1 LYTNDEEIKDRIE
14 KIRGIVSR
22 KIEKITLDMFLNKD
36 QFFAYI
42 EKADYFNQYNDIGI
56 MANVDVGKLFSWL
69 EAEADFRMDYKL
81 LRFLNSRYRKNIVNE
96 DLQPNDF
103 DDVANVRLLQEKY
116 EQKCVSLQ
124 NSFDRRIYKYKHIA
138 GEYEKLIEY
147 MEERIE
153 AAK

>member
-1 LYTNDEEIKDRIE
+1 
-14 KIRGIVSR
+14 
-22 KIEKITLDMFLNKD
+22 
-36 QFFAYI
+36 
-42 EKADYFNQYNDIGI
+42 